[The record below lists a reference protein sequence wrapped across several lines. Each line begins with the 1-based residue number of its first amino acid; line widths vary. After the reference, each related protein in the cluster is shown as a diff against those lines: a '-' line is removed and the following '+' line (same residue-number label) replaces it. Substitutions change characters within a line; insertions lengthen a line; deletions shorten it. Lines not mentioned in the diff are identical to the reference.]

1 MRASQLKFCVS
12 SRDPR
17 WRPAAAPW
25 LRALSDPPVKLDED
39 DWPLIEHIRT
49 TGQLGSGSVLDEDS
63 LFNRP
68 WPTRSNFS
76 LPVSKDASE
85 RANAE
90 ARARADAEQAL
101 SAERVRLYR
110 QHTAKDIAQ
119 ARQRAEHARAERDR
133 RRRERDETWRMQREM
148 DQEHARLRRER
159 ATEQERRDAEW
170 DRATPSVQLKP
181 AIFQNAGAQDHAVST
196 AIFQRNEAAI
206 DRHQA
211 AQRAAWLFDPAMVAK
226 LEHEHR
232 KMKIQRLLNFL
243 TTIPGQRQIRIGDV
257 MDMIGC
263 QDDAEMQRCITELG
277 LSWSPRG

>member
-39 DWPLIEHIRT
+39 DWPLIEHIRS
-49 TGQLGSGSVLDEDS
+49 TGQLGSGSMLDEDS

-90 ARARADAEQAL
+90 ARARADAEQAK
-101 SAERVRLYR
+101 SAEQVRLYR
-110 QHTAKDIAQ
+110 QRTAKDIAQ
-119 ARQRAEHARAERDR
+119 ARERAEHARAERDR
-133 RRRERDETWRMQREM
+133 RRRERDEMWRTQREM
-148 DQEHARLRRER
+148 EQEHARLRRER

-170 DRATPSVQLKP
+170 DRSSRDLQFKASE
-181 AIFQNAGAQDHAVST
+181 AVV
-196 AIFQRNEAAI
+196 

-211 AQRAAWLFDPAMVAK
+211 AQRAAWLFDPLMVAK

-232 KMKIQRLLNFL
+232 KMKIQRTLNYL
-243 TTIPGQRQIRIGDV
+243 SAGGAREIRIGEV
-257 MDMIGC
+257 MDMIDC
-263 QDDAEMQRCITELG
+263 QDVDEMQRCITELG
-277 LSWSPRG
+277 LSWRPTPMRVTD